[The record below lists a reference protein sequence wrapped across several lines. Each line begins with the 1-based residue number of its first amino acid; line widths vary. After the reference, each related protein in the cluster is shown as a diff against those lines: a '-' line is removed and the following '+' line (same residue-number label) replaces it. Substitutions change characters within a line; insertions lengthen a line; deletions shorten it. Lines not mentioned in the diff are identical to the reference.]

1 VGWKKGQSGNPKGK
15 PVGVHS
21 YHTTQVRELLASRL
35 PQLVEQAITMALGGD
50 SAALKLCLERLAP
63 PMKPRDDPVQLDAFQ
78 DDSLASLGRRI
89 LTAMGRPP

>member
-35 PQLVEQAITMALGGD
+35 PELVERAIIMALDGD
-50 SAALKLCLERLAP
+50 AAAMKICLERVCP
-63 PMKPRDDPVQLDAFQ
+63 PMKPREMTRCA
-78 DDSLASLGRRI
+78 
-89 LTAMGRPP
+89 